1 MLGIFKK
8 HQELEKRVRELEDEL
23 CKLQDENDSLWKM
36 LEEMRAS
43 DVANFTEALQEAHRE
58 LQIEKLL
65 HGPVMGEA

>member
-8 HQELEKRVRELEDEL
+8 NRELEKHVHKLEDEISR
-23 CKLQDENDSLWKM
+23 LQDENDSLWKM

-43 DVANFTEALQEAHRE
+43 DVANFTEALQKAHRE

-65 HGPVMGEA
+65 EGPVAGEA